1 VVAAKRGG
9 GGIYRRVFGRMSA
22 VNERLES
29 AATTVVVAEVFATSA
44 LVLGRSEVLLL
55 ALFLF
60 LWVHIGREVAG
71 GGAGASSRE
80 RLYAGVLDRTQLV
93 LLGLASR
100 VAVSYSDFT
109 SVQSVAVPGSV
120 VVYKLGV
127 LLCMLVF
134 TAVLLHGNALAGL
147 VSVVL
152 YMVSDAIALLLES
165 GDEGMLVPCVAFV
178 LLVCSARV
186 RPWVD
191 GFVGGLGVVL
201 DVVYMASV
209 NWVLDLVAD
218 NSTEPLQHI
227 ALLVLLLFILE
238 VCSAVEPT
246 LRETQSYALFK
257 VSSLVFAYFLSWR
270 ADAVCVLCIAVL
282 ALVVT
287 RMSEWRATGYQLV
300 VLVLL
305 ALITYEFNVMM
316 SLTYGSVKLM
326 SVTCLVVVLETV
338 KVFSAGAAAKKT

>member
-1 VVAAKRGG
+1 
-9 GGIYRRVFGRMSA
+9 MSA

-29 AATTVVVAEVFATSA
+29 AATTVVVAELFATSA

-60 LWVHIGREVAG
+60 VWVHIGREVAG
-71 GGAGASSRE
+71 GRGVGASSRE

-109 SVQSVAVPGSV
+109 SVQSVAVPDSV

-127 LLCMLVF
+127 LLCMLIF
-134 TAVLLHGNALAGL
+134 TSVLLHGNALSGL
-147 VSVVL
+147 VNVVL

-165 GDEGMLVPCVAFV
+165 GDGGMLVPCVAFV
-178 LLVCSARV
+178 VLVCSARL

-191 GFVGGLGVVL
+191 GCVAGLGVVL
-201 DVVYMASV
+201 DVAYMANV
-209 NWVLDLVAD
+209 NWVMDLVAD
-218 NSTEPLQHI
+218 NSTVPLQHI

-238 VCSAVEPT
+238 VCSAVEPS

-257 VSSLVFAYFLSWR
+257 VSSLVFAYFMSWG
-270 ADAVCVLCIAVL
+270 ADLVCVLCIAVL

-338 KVFSAGAAAKKT
+338 KVFSAGGAAKKT